1 MSAQERL
8 RRAVEA
14 IESAAREQHERRE
27 LTERKLI
34 ETEAKAKAAFRKEVD
49 AAVRYAGHMEEL
61 ARREKEAGGW
71 ATGKTLSDN
80 ENVMG
85 FEVEEDH
92 RPVEVPFAG
101 AADRTESTA
110 APLPRRR
117 RRRDDVDDD
126 EDFSTTNWLD

>member
-27 LTERKLI
+27 LTERRLI
-34 ETEAKAKAAFRKEVD
+34 EIEAKAKAAFRTEVA
-49 AAVRYAGHMEEL
+49 AAVRYAEHMEEL

-71 ATGKTLSDN
+71 ATGKTLSDKD
-80 ENVMG
+80 NVMG
-85 FEVEEDH
+85 FPVDEDD
-92 RPVEVPFAG
+92 RPMAFPSAG

-110 APLPRRR
+110 APLPRRA
-117 RRRDDVDDD
+117 RRDDIDD
-126 EDFSTTNWLD
+126 EDFSSTNWLD

>member
-34 ETEAKAKAAFRKEVD
+34 ETEARAKAAFRKEVD
-49 AAVRYAGHMEEL
+49 AALRYAEHLEEL

-71 ATGKTLSDN
+71 ATGKTLSDK

-92 RPVEVPFAG
+92 RPVEFPFAG
-101 AADRTESTA
+101 AADRTGSTA
-110 APLPRRR
+110 APLPRRG
-117 RRRDDVDDD
+117 RRDEVDD
-126 EDFSTTNWLD
+126 EDFSSTNWLD

>member
-8 RRAVEA
+8 TRAVEA

-34 ETEAKAKAAFRKEVD
+34 ETEARAKAAFRKEVGT
-49 AAVRYAGHMEEL
+49 AVRYAEHLEEL

-71 ATGKTLSDN
+71 ATGKTLSGK

-85 FEVEEDH
+85 FEVEEDN
-92 RPVEVPFAG
+92 RPVGFPFAG

-110 APLPRRR
+110 APLPRRG
-117 RRRDDVDDD
+117 RRDDIDD
-126 EDFSTTNWLD
+126 EDFSGTNWLD